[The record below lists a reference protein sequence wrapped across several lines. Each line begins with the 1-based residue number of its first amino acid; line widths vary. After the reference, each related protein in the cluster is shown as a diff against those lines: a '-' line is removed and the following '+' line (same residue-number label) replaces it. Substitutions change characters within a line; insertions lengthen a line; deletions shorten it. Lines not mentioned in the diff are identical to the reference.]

1 MREQPQRAYF
11 LDQEARVHHGKR
23 AWGEKHELKEIS
35 AEEAAEIS
43 ARLRVRKAV
52 PIAQPSDDDPLPRF
66 LKQGEDVAPDMLA
79 RAKEFESKVVAVL
92 EQSRKVMDASHMDV
106 TQLAERVS
114 TIESTLANLAVAVKT
129 AREGREG

>member
-11 LDQEARVHHGKR
+11 LDHEARVHHGKR

-35 AEEAAEIS
+35 AEEAAEFA
-43 ARLRVRKAV
+43 ARLRSRKV
-52 PIAQPSDDDPLPRF
+52 IPISQPSDDDPLPRF

-92 EQSRKVMDASHMDV
+92 EKAKQSMDASHMDV
-106 TQLAERVS
+106 SQLAERVS
-114 TIESTLANLAVAVKT
+114 TIESTLANLASAVKT

>member
-43 ARLRVRKAV
+43 ARLRVRKVV
-52 PIAQPSDDDPLPRF
+52 PTPQPSDDDPLPRF
-66 LKQGEDVAPDMLA
+66 LKQGDDVAPDMLA

-106 TQLAERVS
+106 TNLAERVS
-114 TIESTLANLAVAVKT
+114 TIESTLANLAAAVKT